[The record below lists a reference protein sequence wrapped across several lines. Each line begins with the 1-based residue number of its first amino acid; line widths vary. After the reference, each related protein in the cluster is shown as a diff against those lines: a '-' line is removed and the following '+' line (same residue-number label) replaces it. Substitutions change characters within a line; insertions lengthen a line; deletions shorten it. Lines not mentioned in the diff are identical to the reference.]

1 MPFPSSLFKAK
12 ARQVLKNHWQTALL
26 IALIV
31 NLPSLLVQAISTFAG
46 TDPVERAEALLIVA
60 SRDGLMTQQYLTE
73 QIQAILQDPGVL
85 TSIGF
90 TALAWLVTPCL
101 ALGMTRW
108 LLMRLR
114 GEEGPVTTVFSRL
127 GISHK
132 AIGLRLLIC
141 LKVILWMLPGAGV
154 MVLGAYLLGKNAPAD
169 AVSVMNTVTALSWG
183 GMIAMA
189 VPGVMAALRYAMADI
204 LLADEPGKGIM
215 ACIRDS
221 KQMMQN
227 RKGMLFSLELS
238 FLFWYLGE
246 MIVASLLAGMGGGIP
261 SLMFQMLAGL
271 FLSVYM
277 EASVC
282 AFSEAVRKLP
292 VASADTPTPGPE
304 EEEPLN

>member
-12 ARQVLKNHWQTALL
+12 ARQVLRNHWQTALL

-31 NLPSLLVQAISTFAG
+31 NLPSLLVQAVSSFSG

-60 SRDGLMTQQYLTE
+60 SRDGLMTQQYLTD
-73 QIQAILQDPGVL
+73 QLQAILQDTGVL

-90 TALAWLVTPCL
+90 TVLAWLVTPYL

-132 AIGLRLLIC
+132 AIGLRLMIC
-141 LKVILWMLPGAGV
+141 LKVILWMLPGAGL
-154 MVLGAYLLGKNAPAD
+154 MILGAFLLGRSGPMDTTSA
-169 AVSVMNTVTALSWG
+169 MNTVMALSWG

-204 LLADEPGKGIM
+204 LLADEPGKGIL
-215 ACIRDS
+215 ACIRES
-221 KQMMQN
+221 KQLMQN

-246 MIVASLLAGMGGGIP
+246 MIAASLLAGMGSGIL

-271 FLSVYM
+271 FISVYM
-277 EASVC
+277 EGSVC
-282 AFSEAVRKLP
+282 AFCEALRKLP
-292 VASADTPTPGPE
+292 APSADTPRPE
-304 EEEPLN
+304 IEEDEPLN

>member
-1 MPFPSSLFKAK
+1 MPCPSSLFKAT
-12 ARQVLKNHWQTALL
+12 ARQVLRNHWQTALL

-31 NLPSLLVQAISTFAG
+31 NLPSLLVQAVSSFSG

-73 QIQAILQDPGVL
+73 QLQAILQDTGVL

-90 TALAWLVTPCL
+90 TVLAWLVTPCL

-132 AIGLRLLIC
+132 AIGLRLMIC
-141 LKVILWMLPGAGV
+141 LKVILWMLPGAGL
-154 MVLGAYLLGKNAPAD
+154 MILGAFLLGRSGPMDTTSA
-169 AVSVMNTVTALSWG
+169 MNTVMALSWG

-204 LLADEPGKGIM
+204 LLADEPGKGIL
-215 ACIRDS
+215 ACIRES
-221 KQMMQN
+221 KQLMQN

-246 MIVASLLAGMGGGIP
+246 MIVASLLAGMGSGIL

-271 FLSVYM
+271 FISVYM
-277 EASVC
+277 EGSVC
-282 AFSEAVRKLP
+282 AFCEALRKLP
-292 VASADTPTPGPE
+292 APSADTPRPE
-304 EEEPLN
+304 IEEDEPLN